1 MKRDE
6 FRALMI
12 ETTKN
17 MSGGEKSTKSATNS
31 VQNEIAAFL
40 KASVEQVRVD
50 KLNSWLNSKFA
61 SVLRSFYRIYAV
73 YVGLSIQK
81 T

>member
-40 KASVEQVRVD
+40 KASVEQAEVE
-50 KLNSWLNSKFA
+50 KLNFQL
-61 SVLRSFYRIYAV
+61 
-73 YVGLSIQK
+73 
-81 T
+81 

>member
-50 KLNSWLNSKFA
+50 ILNFWLNSKFA
-61 SVLRSFYRIYAV
+61 SV
-73 YVGLSIQK
+73 
-81 T
+81 

>member
-40 KASVEQVRVD
+40 KASVEQGEVD
-50 KLNSWLNSKFA
+50 TITKF
-61 SVLRSFYRIYAV
+61 
-73 YVGLSIQK
+73 
-81 T
+81 